1 VILMDHRHVFRVKSL
16 KICRFRGFV
25 NSDPVTLDT
34 DADVVLLA
42 GPNGFGKTSLI
53 DALCL
58 LLNGH
63 YYEERR
69 PLVSCTAAGGNS
81 LNYAQIEAIVEC
93 NGSENDRRRLVTV
106 RDNQKGPPDISPP
119 DSFCPHHD
127 MPKELAARCS
137 FYYQDLL
144 SKLFEE
150 EDAQVRLLEF
160 LRPLPE
166 PVSMVREA
174 IKKARGQWKDRVTR
188 ELGNLAG
195 EEGLPDESTINEKRK
210 RAAAAFRD
218 AWNELVDIAGAEGD
232 IKLPGRSGDWLFLI
246 NSDNL
251 RSGWAGELRN
261 LASDCLAMLFPDR
274 KQPAPDEKPPGS
286 LRLIE
291 ESLLELR
298 RKVIDRISGAEEKLR
313 SLIEDLPDDTVLLPP
328 HAWPAEE
335 KDIAAAL
342 EKATE
347 LEAQVSLLENLERH
361 FGNPGGPDL
370 LTVLVA
376 LRDKG
381 GDWLKVPDA
390 APDFSPPP
398 PVIAWLREAVSHDL
412 TGLAD
417 QLEKWQAHVKERR
430 NELVQQLLGM
440 QKTVHNRKV
449 FLEKCKQVYGLMQQV
464 LRFNPHFKVLTDA
477 GSSISLPELKKLLG
491 NTGAKDHLFTAIE
504 RVQTAVSQW
513 KQIEELD
520 EKRKAAL
527 QQRAG
532 YTRAKEMID
541 SVAKALEEEAG
552 KNSILNSAILP
563 PDDVIKKLEQTVKE
577 ILNRFRLVDGICPVH
592 FKIKK
597 DRRVKTGSLLE
608 VYTDDDRPLGALST
622 GQKAQLGLAMILGLN
637 YSLNRYI
644 GHNIIALDDV
654 TTAFDMAQLPRT
666 AALIRQIAYA
676 SGEESASRQVFI
688 ASHHEDLTNR
698 LLDFLIPPEGR
709 KMRVLNFVNW
719 TPNNGP
725 VIEQREVI
733 PGLKA
738 STDNRKKFVDTLKSI
753 CLAGY

>member
-1 VILMDHRHVFRVKSL
+1 MDHRHVFRVKSL

-69 PLVSCTAAGGNS
+69 PLVSCTAAGGNG

-150 EDAQVRLLEF
+150 ESAQVRLLEF
-160 LRPLPE
+160 LRPLPK
-166 PVSMVREA
+166 PVTVVLDAVKR
-174 IKKARGQWKDRVTR
+174 ARVQWKDMVSSV
-188 ELGNLAG
+188 LGDLAS
-195 EEGLPDESTINEKRK
+195 EEGLPAESTINEERK

-218 AWNELVDIAGAEGD
+218 AWNELVEIAGAEGD

-261 LASDCLAMLFPDR
+261 LAADCLALLLPDR

-291 ESLLELR
+291 ESLFELR

-313 SLIEDLPDDTVLLPP
+313 SLLEDLPDDTMLLPP

-347 LEAQVSLLENLERH
+347 LEAQVSLLERLERH
-361 FGNPGGPDL
+361 FGNPGGPEL
-370 LTVLVA
+370 LAILVA
-376 LRDKG
+376 LRDRG

-390 APDFSPPP
+390 APDFSPPS

-412 TGLAD
+412 AGLAD

-430 NELVQQLLGM
+430 NELLEQLLGM

-449 FLEKCKQVYGLMQQV
+449 FLEKCKQIYGLMQQV
-464 LRFNPHFKVLTDA
+464 LQFNPYFKVLTDA
-477 GSSISLPELKKLLG
+477 GSSISPPELKKLLG
-491 NTGAKDHLFTAIE
+491 NTGAKDHLLTAVE
-504 RVQTAVSQW
+504 RVREAVSEW
-513 KQIEELD
+513 IRIEELD

-532 YTRAKEMID
+532 YMRAQETIN
-541 SVAKALEEEAG
+541 SVARALEEEAG

-597 DRRVKTGSLLE
+597 DRRVKTGSPLE
-608 VYTDDDRPLGALST
+608 VYTDDNRPLGALST

-644 GHNIIALDDV
+644 CHNIIALDDV

-676 SGEESASRQVFI
+676 SGEEFGRQVFI
-688 ASHHEDLTNR
+688 VSHHEDLTNR

-709 KMRVLNFVNW
+709 KMRILNFVNW

-738 STDNRKKFVDTLKSI
+738 STDNRKKFVETLKSI

>member
-1 VILMDHRHVFRVKSL
+1 MNHRHVFRVKSL
-16 KICRFRGFV
+16 KLCRFRGFV
-25 NSDPVTLDT
+25 SISPAIIDT
-34 DADVVLLA
+34 DADVVLLT

-63 YYEERR
+63 YYAERR
-69 PLVSCTAAGGNS
+69 PLVSYTAADGNGFH
-81 LNYAQIEAIVEC
+81 YAQIEATVEC
-93 NGSENDRRRLVTV
+93 AGSENDTRMVTV
-106 RDNQKGPPDISPP
+106 RDNQKDPPDISPP
-119 DSFCPHHD
+119 DSFCPNGISQ
-127 MPKELAARCS
+127 ELAARCS

-166 PVSMVREA
+166 PVSLVRDA
-174 IKKARGQWKDRVTR
+174 VKKARGQWR
-188 ELGNLAG
+188 ELVSRELSNLAG
-195 EEGLPDESTINEKRK
+195 EEGLPNESTLNEERK

-218 AWNELVDIAGAEGD
+218 AWHDLVDIASAEGG
-232 IKLPGRSGDWLFLI
+232 IRLPGRTGDWLFLI
-246 NSDNL
+246 KSDNL

-261 LASDCLAMLFPDR
+261 LAADCLALLLPDR
-274 KQPAPDEKPPGS
+274 TQPAPDEKPSLS

-298 RKVIDRISGAEEKLR
+298 RKAIGRISEAEEKLR
-313 SLIEDLPDDTVLLPP
+313 SLLEDLPGDTVLLPP

-342 EKATE
+342 GRTRD
-347 LEAQVSLLENLERH
+347 LEAQVSFLERLERH

-390 APDFSPPP
+390 ATDFSPPP
-398 PVIAWLREAVSHDL
+398 PVIEWLREAVSHDL

-417 QLEKWQAHVKERR
+417 QLEKWQSRVTARR
-430 NELVQQLLGM
+430 LELVQHLSDL
-440 QKTVHNRKV
+440 QKTIRDKKAL
-449 FLEKCKQVYGLMQQV
+449 LEKYRQIYELMQQD
-464 LRFNPHFKVLTDA
+464 LRISHHFKALIDA
-477 GSSISLPELKKLLG
+477 GSPIFPAELKKLLRS
-491 NTGAKDHLFTAIE
+491 TGAKDNLLTAIE
-504 RVQTAVSQW
+504 RVRAAVSQW
-513 KQIEELD
+513 IQVEELD
-520 EKRKAAL
+520 EKRKVAL
-527 QQRAG
+527 QRRAG
-532 YTRAKEMID
+532 YMQVREMID
-541 SVAKALEEEAG
+541 SITGALEREAG
-552 KNSILNSAILP
+552 KNSVLNSAILP
-563 PDDVIKKLEQTVKE
+563 PDDVIRDLQHMVNGV
-577 ILNRFRLVDGICPVH
+577 LNRFRLVDGIYPVR
-592 FKIKK
+592 FEA
-597 DRRVKTGSLLE
+597 RRDKRGKAGSSLQ
-608 VYTDDDRPLGALST
+608 VYAADDRPLSALST

-676 SGEESASRQVFI
+676 SGEASARRQVFI
-688 ASHHEDLTNR
+688 VSHHEDLTNR

-709 KMRVLNFVNW
+709 KMRILNFVNW

-725 VIEQREVI
+725 MIEQREVI
-733 PGLKA
+733 AGLEA
-738 STDNRKKFVDTLKSI
+738 SERNRKKFVETLKSI

>member
-1 VILMDHRHVFRVKSL
+1 M
-16 KICRFRGFV
+16 

-69 PLVSCTAAGGNS
+69 PLVSCTAAGGNG

-106 RDNQKGPPDISPP
+106 RDNQKGHPDVSLPDI
-119 DSFCPHHD
+119 FCPGTISR
-127 MPKELAARCS
+127 ELAARCS

-166 PVSMVREA
+166 PETVVLDAVKR
-174 IKKARGQWKDRVTR
+174 ARGQWKDMVSSV
-188 ELGNLAG
+188 LGNLAS

-261 LASDCLAMLFPDR
+261 LAADCLTLLLPDR

-291 ESLLELR
+291 ESLFELR

-313 SLIEDLPDDTVLLPP
+313 SLLEDLTDDTVLLPP

-370 LTVLVA
+370 LAILVA
-376 LRDKG
+376 LRDRG
-381 GDWLKVPDA
+381 GDLLKVPDA
-390 APDFSPPP
+390 APDFGPPP

-412 TGLAD
+412 AGLAD

-430 NELVQQLLGM
+430 IELLEQLLGT
-440 QKTVHNRKV
+440 QKTIHNRKV
-449 FLEKCKQVYGLMQQV
+449 FLEKCKQIYGLMQQV
-464 LRFNPHFKVLTDA
+464 LQFNPHFKVLTDA
-477 GSSISLPELKKLLG
+477 GSSIYLPELKKLLG
-491 NTGAKDHLFTAIE
+491 STGAKDHLFMAIE
-504 RVQTAVSQW
+504 RVRAAVSQW
-513 KQIEELD
+513 IQVEELD
-520 EKRKAAL
+520 EKRKVAL
-527 QQRAG
+527 QRRAG
-532 YTRAKEMID
+532 YMQVREMID
-541 SVAKALEEEAG
+541 SITGALEREAG
-552 KNSILNSAILP
+552 KNSVLNSAILP
-563 PDDVIKKLEQTVKE
+563 PDDVIRDLQHMVNGV
-577 ILNRFRLVDGICPVH
+577 LNRFRLVDGIYPVR
-592 FKIKK
+592 FEA
-597 DRRVKTGSLLE
+597 RRDKRGKAGSSLQ
-608 VYTDDDRPLGALST
+608 VYAADDRPLSALST

-676 SGEESASRQVFI
+676 SDEEFGRQVFI
-688 ASHHEDLTNR
+688 VSHHEDLTNR

-709 KMRVLNFVNW
+709 KMRILNFVNW